1 MKYEMIYFDLDN
13 TILDFSKSEE
23 FALKKI
29 FEFLK
34 LDFKENYLEIYKP
47 INEKWWK
54 LFSDG
59 KFPKHVIVVK
69 RFQEFFETINI
80 NLDNYEEISKFYLKA
95 LSNAAFFIKGAE
107 KFLKTLKGKGARM
120 AAITNG
126 VESVQQSR
134 AKIAKLNRFFE
145 FILTSEKVGK
155 PKPEPDIFYF
165 AENLS
170 KVPLSKSVY
179 VGDNIETDYEGA
191 KRAKLDFILFDPENK
206 FQLDIKKASNYNELY
221 DLLINNSTKND
232 F

>member
-1 MKYEMIYFDLDN
+1 MKYKIIYFDLDN
-13 TILDFSKSEE
+13 TILDFNKSEE

-34 LDFKENYLEIYKP
+34 LNFKDEYLNIYKP
-47 INEKWWK
+47 INEKWWR
-54 LFSDG
+54 LFSEG
-59 KFPKHVIVVK
+59 KFPKDVIVVK

-95 LSNAAFFIKGAE
+95 LSNAAFFIDGAE
-107 KFLKTLKGKGARM
+107 EFLKTIKEKGIRM

-126 VESVQQSR
+126 VESVQQNR

-165 AENLS
+165 AEKLS

-191 KRAKLDFILFDPENK
+191 KRANLDFILFDPENK
-206 FQLDIKKASNYNELY
+206 FNVNIKKAKNFSELY
-221 DLLINNSTKND
+221 ELLINN
-232 F
+232 

>member
-1 MKYEMIYFDLDN
+1 MKYKMIYFDLDN
-13 TILDFSKSEE
+13 TILDFNKSEE

-34 LDFKENYLEIYKP
+34 LNFKDEYLNIYKP
-47 INEKWWK
+47 INEKWWR
-54 LFSDG
+54 LFSEG
-59 KFPKHVIVVK
+59 KFPKDVIVVK

-95 LSNAAFFIKGAE
+95 LSNAAFFIEGAE
-107 KFLKTLKGKGARM
+107 EFLKILKEKGIRM

-126 VESVQQSR
+126 VESVQQNR

-155 PKPEPDIFYF
+155 PKPEPDIFYY
-165 AENLS
+165 AEKLS

-191 KRAKLDFILFDPENK
+191 KRANLDFILFDPENK
-206 FQLDIKKASNYNELY
+206 FNVNIKKAKNFSELY
-221 DLLINNSTKND
+221 ELLINN
-232 F
+232 

>member
-1 MKYEMIYFDLDN
+1 MKYKMIYFDLDN
-13 TILDFSKSEE
+13 TILDFNKSEE

-34 LDFKENYLEIYKP
+34 LNFKDEYLNIYKP
-47 INEKWWK
+47 INEKWWR
-54 LFSDG
+54 LFSEG
-59 KFPKHVIVVK
+59 KFPKDVIVVK

-95 LSNAAFFIKGAE
+95 LSNAAFFIEGAE
-107 KFLKTLKGKGARM
+107 EFLKTIKEKGIRM

-126 VESVQQSR
+126 VESVQQNR

-155 PKPEPDIFYF
+155 PKPEPDIFYY
-165 AENLS
+165 AEKLS

-191 KRAKLDFILFDPENK
+191 KRANLDFILFDPENK
-206 FQLDIKKASNYNELY
+206 FNVNIKKAKNFSELY
-221 DLLINNSTKND
+221 ELLINN
-232 F
+232 

>member
-1 MKYEMIYFDLDN
+1 MKYKMIYFDLDN
-13 TILDFSKSEE
+13 TILDFNKSEE

-34 LDFKENYLEIYKP
+34 LNFKDECLNIYKP
-47 INEKWWK
+47 INEKWWR
-54 LFSDG
+54 LFSEG
-59 KFPKHVIVVK
+59 KFPKDVIVVK

-95 LSNAAFFIKGAE
+95 LSNAAFFIEGAE
-107 KFLKTLKGKGARM
+107 EFLKILKEKGIRM

-126 VESVQQSR
+126 VESVQQNR

-145 FILTSEKVGK
+145 FILTSEKAGK
-155 PKPEPDIFYF
+155 PKPEPDIFYH
-165 AENLS
+165 AEKLS

-191 KRAKLDFILFDPENK
+191 KRANLDFILFDPENK
-206 FQLDIKKASNYNELY
+206 FNVNIKKAKNFSELY
-221 DLLINNSTKND
+221 ELLINN
-232 F
+232 

>member
-1 MKYEMIYFDLDN
+1 MIYFDLDN
-13 TILDFSKSEE
+13 TILDFNKSEE

-34 LDFKENYLEIYKP
+34 LNFKDEYLNIYKP
-47 INEKWWK
+47 INEKWWR
-54 LFSDG
+54 LFSEG
-59 KFPKHVIVVK
+59 KFPKDVIVVK

-95 LSNAAFFIKGAE
+95 LSNAAFFIDGAE
-107 KFLKTLKGKGARM
+107 EFLKTIKEKGIRM

-126 VESVQQSR
+126 VESVQQNR

-155 PKPEPDIFYF
+155 PKPEPDIFYY
-165 AENLS
+165 AEKLS

-191 KRAKLDFILFDPENK
+191 KRANLDFILFDPENK
-206 FQLDIKKASNYNELY
+206 FNVNIKKAKNFSELY
-221 DLLINNSTKND
+221 ELLINN
-232 F
+232 

>member
-1 MKYEMIYFDLDN
+1 MKYKIIYFDLDN
-13 TILDFSKSEE
+13 TILDFNKSEE

-34 LDFKENYLEIYKP
+34 LNFKDEYLNIYKP
-47 INEKWWK
+47 INEKWWR
-54 LFSDG
+54 LFSEG
-59 KFPKHVIVVK
+59 KFPKDVIVVK

-95 LSNAAFFIKGAE
+95 LSNAAFFIEGAE
-107 KFLKTLKGKGARM
+107 EFLKTIKEKGIRM

-126 VESVQQSR
+126 VESVQQNR

-155 PKPEPDIFYF
+155 PKPEPDIFYY
-165 AENLS
+165 AEKLS

-191 KRAKLDFILFDPENK
+191 KRANLDFILFDPENK
-206 FQLDIKKASNYNELY
+206 FNVNIKKAKNFSELY
-221 DLLINNSTKND
+221 ELLINN
-232 F
+232 

>member
-1 MKYEMIYFDLDN
+1 MKYKIIYFDLDN
-13 TILDFSKSEE
+13 TILDFNKSEE

-34 LDFKENYLEIYKP
+34 LNFKDEYLNIYKP
-47 INEKWWK
+47 INEKWWR
-54 LFSDG
+54 LFSEG
-59 KFPKHVIVVK
+59 KFPKDVIVVK

-95 LSNAAFFIKGAE
+95 LSNAAFFIEGAE
-107 KFLKTLKGKGARM
+107 EFLKILKEKGIRM

-126 VESVQQSR
+126 VESVQQNR

-155 PKPEPDIFYF
+155 PKPEPDIFYY
-165 AENLS
+165 AEKLS

-191 KRAKLDFILFDPENK
+191 KRANLDFILFDPENK
-206 FQLDIKKASNYNELY
+206 FNVNIKKAKNFSELY
-221 DLLINNSTKND
+221 ELLINN
-232 F
+232 

>member
-1 MKYEMIYFDLDN
+1 MKYKMIYFDLDN
-13 TILDFSKSEE
+13 TILDFNKSEE

-34 LDFKENYLEIYKP
+34 LNFKDEYLNIYKP
-47 INEKWWK
+47 INEKWWR
-54 LFSDG
+54 LFSEG
-59 KFPKHVIVVK
+59 KFPKDVIVVK

-95 LSNAAFFIKGAE
+95 LSNAAFFIDGAE
-107 KFLKTLKGKGARM
+107 EFLKTIKEKGIRM

-126 VESVQQSR
+126 VESVQQNR

-165 AENLS
+165 AEKLS

-191 KRAKLDFILFDPENK
+191 KRANLDFILFDPENK
-206 FQLDIKKASNYNELY
+206 FNVNIKKAKNFSELY
-221 DLLINNSTKND
+221 ELLINN
-232 F
+232 